1 MTPEQ
6 LKASILQRAME
17 GKLVPQN
24 PNDEP
29 ASELLKR
36 IKAEKEKLIS
46 EGKIKRDKKETE
58 IFRGDD
64 GKHYGKFADGS
75 TQEIDV
81 PYDIPDTWEWVR
93 FSTLVEIVRGGSPRP
108 IKDYLTSE
116 VDGINWIKIGDTEK
130 GEKYINNV
138 KEKIKKSGLNK
149 TRFVKKGT
157 FLLTNSM
164 SFGRP
169 YILNVDGAIHDGWLA
184 ISNYENSLNKDYL
197 FYILSSNVVYSQFLS
212 LISGAVVKNLNSDK
226 VASILIPLPP
236 LSEQQRII
244 EAIESALE
252 KVDEYAE
259 SYNRLE
265 QLDKEFPDKLKKS
278 ILQYAMQ
285 GKLVEQDPND
295 ESVEVLLEKIRAE
308 KQKLFEE
315 GKIKKK
321 DLDISIVSQGDDNSY
336 YGNIPM
342 NWVVIKI
349 KDIFSMNTGLSYKK
363 GDLSINNKGVRI
375 IRGGN
380 IKPLEFSLLDNDY
393 YIDTQFISS
402 EQVYLKHNQLG
413 SPRPIKDYLTSEVDG
428 INWIKIGD
436 TEKGEKY
443 INNVKEKIKKSGL
456 NKTRFVKKGTFLLT
470 NSMSFGRPYILNVDG
485 AIHDGWLAISNY
497 ENSLNKDYLFYILSS
512 NVVYSQFLSLISG
525 AVVKNLNS
533 DKVASILIP
542 LPPLSEQQRIIEAIE
557 SALEKVDEYAESY
570 NRLEQLDKEFPDKLK
585 KSILQ
590 YAMQGKLVEQDP
602 NDESVEVLLEKIRA
616 EKQKLFEEGKIKKK
630 DLDISIVS
638 QGDDNSYYG
647 NIPMNWVVIKIKDIF
662 SMNTGLSYKK
672 GDLSINNKGVRII
685 RGGNI
690 KPLEFSLLDN
700 DYYIDTQFISSEQV
714 YLKHNQLITPVST
727 SLEHIGKFA
736 RIDKDYDGV
745 VAGGFIF
752 QLTPFESS
760 EIISK
765 FLLFNLSS
773 PLFYKQLKAIT
784 KLSGQALYNIPK
796 TTLSELLI
804 PLAPFEEQEL
814 ITQKVEKLF
823 EKVNQLWK

>member
-64 GKHYGKFADGS
+64 GKHYEKFADGS
-75 TQEIDV
+75 VKEIKV
-81 PYDIPDTWEWVR
+81 PYDIPENWEWVR
-93 FSTLVEIVRGGSPRP
+93 VGNICTTNIGLTFKPSEVQETGIPIYKANNIKNGKISTLDLVFVSEKTIIKENEWLNKNDILMAVRSGSKQLVGKTAIVGNLKTKTSFGAFMSVIRPISVFSTFMNYFFQSSHFRSQLDDANTTTIFQVTQ
-108 IKDYLTSE
+108 KML
-116 VDGINWIKIGDTEK
+116 
-130 GEKYINNV
+130 
-138 KEKIKKSGLNK
+138 KE
-149 TRFVKKGT
+149 T
-157 FLLTNSM
+157 LL
-164 SFGRP
+164 
-169 YILNVDGAIHDGWLA
+169 
-184 ISNYENSLNKDYL
+184 
-197 FYILSSNVVYSQFLS
+197 
-212 LISGAVVKNLNSDK
+212 
-226 VASILIPLPP
+226 PLPP
-236 LSEQQRII
+236 LSEQKRIVK
-244 EAIESALE
+244 AIEEALA

-295 ESVEVLLEKIRAE
+295 ESVEVLIEKIRAE

-321 DLDISIVSQGDDNSY
+321 DLEISIVSQGDDNSY

-349 KDIFSMNTGLSYKK
+349 KDIFSINTGLSYKK

-402 EQVYLKHNQLG
+402 EQVYLK
-413 SPRPIKDYLTSEVDG
+413 Y
-428 INWIKIGD
+428 
-436 TEKGEKY
+436 
-443 INNVKEKIKKSGL
+443 
-456 NKTRFVKKGTFLLT
+456 
-470 NSMSFGRPYILNVDG
+470 
-485 AIHDGWLAISNY
+485 
-497 ENSLNKDYLFYILSS
+497 
-512 NVVYSQFLSLISG
+512 
-525 AVVKNLNS
+525 
-533 DKVASILIP
+533 
-542 LPPLSEQQRIIEAIE
+542 
-557 SALEKVDEYAESY
+557 
-570 NRLEQLDKEFPDKLK
+570 
-585 KSILQ
+585 
-590 YAMQGKLVEQDP
+590 
-602 NDESVEVLLEKIRA
+602 
-616 EKQKLFEEGKIKKK
+616 
-630 DLDISIVS
+630 
-638 QGDDNSYYG
+638 
-647 NIPMNWVVIKIKDIF
+647 
-662 SMNTGLSYKK
+662 
-672 GDLSINNKGVRII
+672 
-685 RGGNI
+685 
-690 KPLEFSLLDN
+690 
-700 DYYIDTQFISSEQV
+700 
-714 YLKHNQLITPVST
+714 NQLITPVST

-745 VAGGFIF
+745 VAGGFVF

-760 EIISK
+760 EILSK

-796 TTLSELLI
+796 TALSELSI

-823 EKVNQLWK
+823 EKVSQFPE

>member
-1 MTPEQ
+1 M
-6 LKASILQRAME
+6 
-17 GKLVPQN
+17 
-24 PNDEP
+24 
-29 ASELLKR
+29 
-36 IKAEKEKLIS
+36 
-46 EGKIKRDKKETE
+46 
-58 IFRGDD
+58 
-64 GKHYGKFADGS
+64 
-75 TQEIDV
+75 
-81 PYDIPDTWEWVR
+81 
-93 FSTLVEIVRGGSPRP
+93 VEIVRGGSPRP

-244 EAIESALE
+244 EAIESA
-252 KVDEYAE
+252 
-259 SYNRLE
+259 
-265 QLDKEFPDKLKKS
+265 
-278 ILQYAMQ
+278 
-285 GKLVEQDPND
+285 
-295 ESVEVLLEKIRAE
+295 
-308 KQKLFEE
+308 
-315 GKIKKK
+315 
-321 DLDISIVSQGDDNSY
+321 
-336 YGNIPM
+336 
-342 NWVVIKI
+342 
-349 KDIFSMNTGLSYKK
+349 
-363 GDLSINNKGVRI
+363 
-375 IRGGN
+375 
-380 IKPLEFSLLDNDY
+380 
-393 YIDTQFISS
+393 
-402 EQVYLKHNQLG
+402 
-413 SPRPIKDYLTSEVDG
+413 
-428 INWIKIGD
+428 
-436 TEKGEKY
+436 
-443 INNVKEKIKKSGL
+443 
-456 NKTRFVKKGTFLLT
+456 
-470 NSMSFGRPYILNVDG
+470 
-485 AIHDGWLAISNY
+485 Y

-647 NIPMNWVVIKIKDIF
+647 NKDETTSYPIYEIPEAWRYIKFTSLVNFRIGKTPPRSEATFWGTEIPWVSISDMPISGYVTNTRESISKLALKSKKIDI
-662 SMNTGLSYKK
+662 SPK
-672 GDLSINNKGVRII
+672 GTLLMSFKLSIGKVAILDIPATHNEAIISIFPYANKENII
-685 RGGNI
+685 RDYLMIFLPLISTLGDSKDAI
-690 KPLEFSLLDN
+690 KGKTLN
-700 DYYIDTQFISSEQV
+700 
-714 YLKHNQLITPVST
+714 ST
-727 SLEHIGKFA
+727 SI
-736 RIDKDYDGV
+736 
-745 VAGGFIF
+745 
-752 QLTPFESS
+752 
-760 EIISK
+760 
-765 FLLFNLSS
+765 
-773 PLFYKQLKAIT
+773 
-784 KLSGQALYNIPK
+784 
-796 TTLSELLI
+796 SELLI
-804 PLAPFEEQEL
+804 PISNHEEMKRIISKVDL
-814 ITQKVEKLF
+814 LFQKVSQLF
-823 EKVNQLWK
+823 E